1 MTYSI
6 ITDDN
11 IIVFMIRKLELLLE
25 KAKKQ
30 NEISKSVLDVYT
42 YFYDLYSLQIDCEIE
57 NPLIFFN
64 EMDLDRFNFWA
75 CSWTN
80 YDLIEIERLS
90 IKYL

>member
-1 MTYSI
+1 MPYSI

-11 IIVFMIRKLELLLE
+11 VIAFLIRKLELLLE
-25 KAKKQ
+25 KAKKE
-30 NEISKSVLDVYT
+30 NETSKIVWDVFI
-42 YFYDLYSLQIDCEIE
+42 YFFDLYSLQIDCEID
-57 NPLIFFN
+57 NPLIFFQ
-64 EMDLDRFNFWA
+64 EMDLDRFNYWA